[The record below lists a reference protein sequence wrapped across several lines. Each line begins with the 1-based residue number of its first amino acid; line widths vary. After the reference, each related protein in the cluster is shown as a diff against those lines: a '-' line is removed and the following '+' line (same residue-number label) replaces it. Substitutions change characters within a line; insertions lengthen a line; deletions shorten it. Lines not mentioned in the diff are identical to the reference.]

1 MVYMDT
7 VEISFVGECYL
18 YHNSRDHNKE
28 FGSNPVMIS
37 VIYEFTIFRNFVN
50 FYSGKSSTSEFPI
63 SQICKKNKIPRVCTL
78 ISK

>member
-18 YHNSRDHNKE
+18 YYNWSDHNNE
-28 FGSNPVMIS
+28 VGSNPVLIS
-37 VIYEFTIFRNFVN
+37 VIYEFTIFLNFVN
-50 FYSGKSSTSEFPI
+50 FHTGKSSTSNFPFP
-63 SQICKKNKIPRVCTL
+63 KFAKNKIPRVCTL